1 VPQTT
6 WNKGIVPAG
15 TDPYNEI
22 PDTKKAVE
30 SLNAIVPVA
39 NATERDALVPPAG
52 KYAGMTVSR
61 ADLSGILETWN
72 GSAWIRQA
80 QTGSPVTTDTNWSY
94 NGGFVRHIGAD
105 RTHVSMSVRMS
116 RQGPTFTLNNSSY
129 LLLCPLV
136 PLGWRPV
143 VGAFAT
149 ANLHNSDSALKA
161 QLGITISPTGDLL
174 AQLFSGTV
182 SVVSGDFFHI
192 STGWHY

>member
-1 VPQTT
+1 
-6 WNKGIVPAG
+6 
-15 TDPYNEI
+15 
-22 PDTKKAVE
+22 
-30 SLNAIVPVA
+30 
-39 NATERDALVPPAG
+39 
-52 KYAGMTVSR
+52 
-61 ADLSGILETWN
+61 
-72 GSAWIRQA
+72 
-80 QTGSPVTTDTNWSY
+80 
-94 NGGFVRHIGAD
+94 
-105 RTHVSMSVRMS
+105 MSVRMS

-143 VGAFAT
+143 VGAFAV

-161 QLGITISPTGDLL
+161 QLGIAISPTGDLL